1 MTCRTNLI
9 VVIKLVHLDISCI
22 YSCNHMVG
30 MDKIFSSETRPKTS
44 MTSYIGNC
52 FSSFKKML
60 YLHLINDGVTE
71 DNTSNR
77 HIGWCL
83 KTQIMHLDRSASK
96 ILEFQVPK
104 TSMQN
109 FMCPFIVVMLTC
121 QCSINIFWIIHI
133 NKLLNMLCKPF
144 FNPPQSSMMV
154 FNKFSHPYVWMM

>member
-60 YLHLINDGVTE
+60 YLHLINDGVME

-77 HIGWCL
+77 HIG
-83 KTQIMHLDRSASK
+83 
-96 ILEFQVPK
+96 
-104 TSMQN
+104 
-109 FMCPFIVVMLTC
+109 
-121 QCSINIFWIIHI
+121 
-133 NKLLNMLCKPF
+133 
-144 FNPPQSSMMV
+144 
-154 FNKFSHPYVWMM
+154 